1 MDGALSKP
9 QRSEYRAVWR
19 LGWPL
24 ALAQLGI
31 MLTGVVDTVMVG
43 WVSVEALAACSLA
56 NMYHWTFMSIGMGVV
71 MGIDAQVSQ
80 AHGRGDGE
88 AAGRALHRGVIL
100 AVLASVPVTIALLFT
115 EESML
120 LLGQTPQIARLA
132 YEYNVYKLPTT
143 FCFLVYAAF
152 KQFLQGREIVK
163 PASFVMWS
171 ANVFNAFFNWVFIF
185 GNLGVPAM
193 GLQGA
198 AIATTLTT
206 ASEPVLLYAIMK
218 RYGLDEG
225 ARVAWDRA
233 SFELRPLLETFKLGF
248 PIGLQMSLEASA
260 FGLAS
265 FMSGW
270 IDVTNIGAHQVV
282 LNMASFA
289 FMVPMGLA
297 MGAATRVG
305 NLIGEGDVHAMRRA
319 VKASLALGALSM
331 TVSALAFTT
340 LRNVLPRM
348 YSDDAALIALAAGI
362 LPLAGAFQLADG
374 VQAMACGVLRGMG
387 RPTVAAVINMLGY
400 YAFALPLA
408 YLMAFQGGL
417 GLRGIWAG
425 LALGVGTVAVALTF
439 WTLRVAKLPLDA
451 LRVAVPEARAP
462 RDDVPQTMPT

>member
-1 MDGALSKP
+1 MDGVTTIEP
-9 QRSEYRAVWR
+9 RSEYRAVWR

-56 NMYHWTFMSIGMGVV
+56 NMYHWTFMSIGMGIV

-80 AHGRGDGE
+80 AHGRRDGE
-88 AAGRALHRGVIL
+88 AAGRALQRGLIL

-115 EESML
+115 ERSML
-120 LLGQTPQIARLA
+120 LLGQAPEIARLA
-132 YEYNVYKLPTT
+132 QSYNSLKLPTT

-163 PASFVMWS
+163 PASVVMWT
-171 ANVFNAFFNWVFIF
+171 ANLTNAFFNWVFIF
-185 GNLGVPAM
+185 GHLGAPAM
-193 GLQGA
+193 GLEGA
-198 AIATTLTT
+198 AIATTITT
-206 ASEPVLLYAIMK
+206 ASEPVLLYVIMK
-218 RYGLDEG
+218 RYALDVG
-225 ARVAWDRA
+225 ARVAWSRA
-233 SFELRPLLETFKLGF
+233 SFALKPLLETLKLGI
-248 PIGLQMSLEASA
+248 PVGLQMSLEASA

-289 FMVPMGLA
+289 FMVPMGLS
-297 MGAATRVG
+297 MGAATRIG
-305 NLIGEGDVHAMRRA
+305 NLIGEGDVLAMRRS

-340 LRNVLPRM
+340 LRTALPRL

-374 VQAMACGVLRGMG
+374 VQAMACGALRGMG
-387 RPTVAAVINMLGY
+387 RPTVAAVINVLGY

-408 YLMAFQGGL
+408 YLMAFHTGL

-425 LALGVGTVAVALTF
+425 LALGVGTVAIALTV
-439 WTLRVAKLPLDA
+439 WTLRISKLPLDA
-451 LRVAVPEARAP
+451 LRVDAP
-462 RDDVPQTMPT
+462 RADVPQTMPT